1 MWPDDHD
8 TVAVVTGG
16 TRGIGRAVVH
26 YLVEKGVSVVATY
39 HADETAAAELETEL
53 DSFDAESRVLQFDV
67 GDADAVAAAFEA
79 VREELGTV
87 SVLVNNAG
95 TMSNGL
101 SVRLSDDDWERV
113 VRTNLSGTFYCCRT
127 ALGQMLRNGGGSVVN
142 VSSVAA
148 LRGWAGQ
155 ANYAASKAGVVGLTR
170 SLAREYGGRDV
181 RVNAVCPGYT
191 KTQLL
196 ASGPYEDAEAVL
208 ADESIPQ
215 TRLAEPTEIAEVI
228 GFLTSP
234 AASYV
239 SGAVLRVDGGLL
251 A

>member
-1 MWPDDHD
+1 MWPDGDD

-26 YLVEKGVSVVATY
+26 YLAERGVSVVATY
-39 HADETAAAELETEL
+39 CADETAAAQLESELG
-53 DSFDAESRVLQFDV
+53 SFDTESRVHQFDV

-79 VREELGTV
+79 VREEFGPV
-87 SVLVNNAG
+87 DVLVNNAG
-95 TMSNGL
+95 TMANGL

-113 VRTNLSGTFYCCRT
+113 VQTNLSGAFYCSRA
-127 ALGQMLRNGGGSVVN
+127 ALGQMLRSDGGSVVN

-148 LRGWAGQ
+148 LRGWSGQ
-155 ANYAASKAGVVGLTR
+155 ANYAASKAGLVGLTR
-170 SLAREYGGRDV
+170 SLAREYGSRDV

-191 KTQLL
+191 ETQLL
-196 ASGPYEDAEAVL
+196 TSGPYDDAEAVL
-208 ADESIPQ
+208 AEEPIPQ
-215 TRLAEPTEIAEVI
+215 DRLADPEEVAEVI
-228 GFLTSP
+228 GFLASP

>member
-1 MWPDDHD
+1 MWPDGDD

-26 YLVEKGVSVVATY
+26 YLADRGVSVVATY

-53 DSFDAESRVLQFDV
+53 DPLDAESRVLQFDV
-67 GDADAVAAAFEA
+67 GDPDAVAAAFE
-79 VREELGTV
+79 VIREEFGAV
-87 SVLVNNAG
+87 DILVNNAG
-95 TMSNGL
+95 TMANGL

-113 VRTNLSGTFYCCRT
+113 VQTNLSGTFYCCRA
-127 ALGQMLRNGGGSVVN
+127 ALSQMLRSGGGSVVN

-155 ANYAASKAGVVGLTR
+155 ANYAASKAGLIGLTR
-170 SLAREYGGRDV
+170 SLAREYGSRDV

-191 KTQLL
+191 ETQLL
-196 ASGPYEDAEAVL
+196 ASGPYDDTEAVL
-208 ADESIPQ
+208 DEEPIPQ
-215 TRLAEPTEIAEVI
+215 DRLAAPAEIADVI
-228 GFLTSP
+228 GFLASP